1 MGWVVEFKESVG
13 AGMGEGRELGCA
25 ETCGLDEDGAGWEGW
40 KVDFCSWDGGGLLR
54 PFEMAVG
61 SGLSCGVAR
70 VFSERSIGLETSSK
84 LEVSS
89 SSAVSVSSLSANLL
103 ARLAMEVVCSF
114 MDGGG
119 PRRFMGG
126 ESDIVGSGS
135 GAFFV
140 GEGIFAAGA
149 FVAGW

>member
-1 MGWVVEFKESVG
+1 
-13 AGMGEGRELGCA
+13 
-25 ETCGLDEDGAGWEGW
+25 
-40 KVDFCSWDGGGLLR
+40 
-54 PFEMAVG
+54 MAVG